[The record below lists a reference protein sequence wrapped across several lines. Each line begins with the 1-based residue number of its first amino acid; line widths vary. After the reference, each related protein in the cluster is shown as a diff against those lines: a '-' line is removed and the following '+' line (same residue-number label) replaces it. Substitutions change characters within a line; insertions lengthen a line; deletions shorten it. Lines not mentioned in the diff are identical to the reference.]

1 MGKVN
6 HERTCPPVETRAKE
20 FFLEQLGILVV
31 KTTAHAHATAVE
43 ATSHAHAMRSSTT
56 PGAATVPASAIPSA
70 TTVPAAV
77 PVSTMP
83 AVPRMIISAM
93 ISVVEREG
101 HRPVVIRIVIWIGV
115 INRIGIILRSP
126 GVIIGR
132 LRIRNH
138 IYTGRRGRSR
148 LNNGSGRLFWLWVLA
163 VIWRGRLRGNGCGDP
178 RTLIQHRVKNAV
190 RNTLLF

>member
-6 HERTCPPVETRAKE
+6 HERTRPPVETRAKE

-56 PGAATVPASAIPSA
+56 PGAATVPAAAIPSA

-77 PVSTMP
+77 PVSAMP
-83 AVPRMIISAM
+83 TVPRMIISAM

-101 HRPVVIRIVIWIGV
+101 HRPVVIRIVIGIGV

-138 IYTGRRGRSR
+138 INTGRRGGCR
-148 LNNGSGRLFWLWVLA
+148 LNNGSGRLVRRRILT
-163 VIWRGRLRGNGCGDP
+163 IIRRGCLCGNGCGDS
-178 RTLIQHRVKNAV
+178 
-190 RNTLLF
+190 